1 MTSIT
6 ITYSKIQFCCFHQIT
21 LRRIAT
27 YLNATK
33 RSEMYHDVISRVSSR
48 THWGFKIIYKK
59 KKIIEMFSLLVKSV
73 YKFINLHS
81 YFVSQADQ
89 LFILFMINVINHVW
103 IFTISRNHHPQRY
116 LCHPLLFAGA

>member
-6 ITYSKIQFCCFHQIT
+6 IAYSKIQFCCFHQIT

-59 KKIIEMFSLLVKSV
+59 KKIIEMFSLLVKKCLQV
-73 YKFINLHS
+73 YKFT
-81 YFVSQADQ
+81 Q
-89 LFILFMINVINHVW
+89 LFREPGRPIVHIVHD
-103 IFTISRNHHPQRY
+103 
-116 LCHPLLFAGA
+116 